1 MKVALFG
8 DIHGNAHALEAVLE
22 DIEKQQADKMIV
34 LGDLVFKGPLPELCV
49 KRIQQLDTDV
59 IQGNIDEMV
68 GLNHI
73 QDGFAKSPEHEA
85 DLRKEMDWTRA
96 RLSEEEIEYLV
107 RLPFEYEEELTPHHS
122 LFCVHANPHNLLD
135 IVLPGSNEQAL
146 VTMFRQTEASI
157 VAYGH
162 IHQPFVRFI
171 DGKVLLN
178 TGSVGLPFDGDPRA
192 SYAILEVDEEQ
203 LNVSFRRIKYDVDAA
218 ADAFKGSGHPF
229 ADSVIAAIKAGRRPV

>member
-1 MKVALFG
+1 MRIALFA

-22 DIEKQQADKMIV
+22 DIEKQRADKIIV
-34 LGDLVFKGPLPELCV
+34 LGDLVFKGPLPEQCV
-49 KRIQQLDTDV
+49 KMIQQLNTDV

-73 QDGFAKSPEHEA
+73 QEGFAQSPEHEA
-85 DLRKEMDWTRA
+85 ALRKEMDWTRA

-107 RLPFEYEEELTPHHS
+107 RLPFEYEEEFMPGHYI
-122 LFCVHANPHNLLD
+122 FCVHANPHNLLD
-135 IVLPGSNEQAL
+135 IVLPGSEEKAHL
-146 VTMFRQTEASI
+146 SMFRQTEASI

-162 IHQPFVRFI
+162 IHQPYVRFI

-192 SYAILEVDEEQ
+192 SYALLEVDEEQ
-203 LNVSFRRIKYDVDAA
+203 LDVSIRRIKYDLDAA